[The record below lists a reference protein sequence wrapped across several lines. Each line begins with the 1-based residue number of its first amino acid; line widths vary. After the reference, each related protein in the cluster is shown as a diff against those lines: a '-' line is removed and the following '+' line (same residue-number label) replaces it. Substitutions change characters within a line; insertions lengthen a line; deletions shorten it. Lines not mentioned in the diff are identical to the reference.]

1 MKSNPKLNH
10 SASHLLAAAILK
22 LYPNTKLAIGPA
34 IEEGFY
40 YDFEFENPLLES
52 DLPKIEKWCI
62 KLQNKIMMLKNGT
75 LSIWFFIT
83 TF

>member
-40 YDFEFENPLLES
+40 YDF
-52 DLPKIEKWCI
+52 DA
-62 KLQNKIMMLKNGT
+62 
-75 LSIWFFIT
+75 
-83 TF
+83 